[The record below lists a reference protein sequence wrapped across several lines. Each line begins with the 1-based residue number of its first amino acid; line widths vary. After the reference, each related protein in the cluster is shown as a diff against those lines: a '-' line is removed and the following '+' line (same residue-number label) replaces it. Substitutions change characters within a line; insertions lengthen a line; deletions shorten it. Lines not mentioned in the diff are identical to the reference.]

1 MILFK
6 LNTINFRILIS
17 TPEYL
22 CLSTA
27 AVENGT
33 ESDIRGQENHTPVM
47 VQQILIEI
55 KPGNLSYLEWM
66 MRSLTFQLII
76 MVTCISTAF
85 SQQALYT
92 ESFEGTDEPLFR
104 ELQNQYNIG
113 EIKGG
118 KYHWEYKGR
127 TPYAVTYYC
136 NRLNTDRDY
145 SVEIRVKSFLSGSE
159 YGLVWGASSAQHA
172 NYFLLKG
179 RKFSICQVLA
189 GQVSCEVNQKPGKAR
204 LDYNVL
210 RVSKKGEKTFFYING
225 KLVHTGQHLELK
237 GKAFGMALWSAGSLQ
252 ADDFSLKGTALPINL
267 EEELSYQQ
275 APEHLS
281 ASINSP
287 YEEMTPVI
295 TPNGREIYFSRRFD
309 PSNKGGA
316 RDLQDVYYS
325 SFGEGGWSPAANLGA
340 PINNNGP
347 NAVFSVSPDGN
358 TLLLMNTYAPDGT
371 QKGMGLSISHRTSK
385 GWSVPE
391 DVRMRSFYNK
401 SFYNEYFLSNDG
413 KEILLAVNRDDT
425 YGGRDLYVSFAEGNG
440 IWSAP
445 KNLGSTINSAGT
457 ELSPFLAADG
467 KTLYF
472 SSNGHPGYGRN
483 DIFMSRRLDESWTS
497 WSVPTNLGKPINSTG
512 TDAYYSVPAAGD
524 FAYYVSNDGGLGRND
539 IFKVAV
545 PTPVKPEPVV
555 LVYGKVLNSKTKKPI
570 STGITYHEFKGDR
583 EVGIAS
589 SNPDNGYYE
598 IVLPV
603 KQVYS
608 FFAEKSGFYSV
619 RDRLDLTGT
628 AGYSE
633 IERDLYLTPIE
644 TGQQVTMNNV
654 LFYQSKAQL
663 IPTSYPELDKL
674 ARMMLENPSITIR
687 LEGHTDNVGDRFK
700 NIRLSQDR
708 VAAVRN
714 YLIEQGVPEQKIEG
728 KGYGGSKPIA
738 DNSNEMTRRLNRRVE
753 FVILD
758 F

>member
-1 MILFK
+1 MGS
-6 LNTINFRILIS
+6 NF
-17 TPEYL
+17 
-22 CLSTA
+22 
-27 AVENGT
+27 
-33 ESDIRGQENHTPVM
+33 
-47 VQQILIEI
+47 LIEI
-55 KPGNLSYLEWM
+55 KARNFSYLQRM
-66 MRSLTFQLII
+66 MRSLTLFCMLL
-76 MVTCISTAF
+76 VTGIF
-85 SQQALYT
+85 SLFGQQTLYT
-92 ESFEGTDEPLFR
+92 EAFEDAREPLFR
-104 ELQNQYNIG
+104 EVSNQYHRG

-118 KYHWEYKGR
+118 KYHWEYTGQS
-127 TPYAVTYYC
+127 PYALTYYC
-136 NRLNTDRDY
+136 NLLNISRDF

-159 YGLVWGASSAQHA
+159 YGLVWGASNSQNAH
-172 NYFLLKG
+172 YFLLKG
-179 RKFSICQVLA
+179 RKFSICQVA
-189 GQVSCEVNQKPGKAR
+189 SGQVTCEVNQKPGKAK

-210 RVSKKGEKTFFYING
+210 RVSKKGEKILYYINDN
-225 KLVHTGQHLELK
+225 LVHTGTSQQLK

-252 ADDFSLKGTALPINL
+252 VEDFVLKGSGLAVNL
-267 EEELSYQQ
+267 EEALSYEQ

-309 PSNKGGA
+309 PANKGGV

-325 SFGEGGWSPAANLGA
+325 SFSEGGWSQAVNLGS

-413 KEILLAVNRDDT
+413 KVILLAVNRDDT
-425 YGGRDLYVSFAEGNG
+425 YGGRDLYVSFAEGDG

-445 KNLGSTINSAGT
+445 KNLGKVINTAGT

-483 DIFMSRRLDESWTS
+483 DIFMSRRLDDSWTS
-497 WSVPTNLGKPINSTG
+497 WSEPTNLGKPINSSG

-539 IFKVAV
+539 IFKIAL

-555 LVYGKVLNSKTKKPI
+555 LVYGKVLNSKTKAPI
-570 STGITYHEFKGDR
+570 STGITYHEFEGDR
-583 EVGIAS
+583 EIGIAS

-603 KQVYS
+603 KQAYS

-619 RDRLDLTGT
+619 HDRLDLTNA

-714 YLIEQGVPEQKIEG
+714 YLVDQGVPEARIEG
-728 KGYGGSKPIA
+728 KGHGGSKPIA
-738 DNSNEMTRRLNRRVE
+738 DNSNEVTRRLNRRVE